1 MIRFNLLILFVTGV
15 VNGEN
20 FAALV
25 KMKDVNVVAGF

>member
-1 MIRFNLLILFVTGV
+1 MIRFNLLMLFVTGV
-15 VNGEN
+15 VNEVN